1 MTGMPSLTSSARLVL
16 ALLLV
21 VPLAGCGGEDPVP
34 SGERPIVAEPD
45 NPDVAESVED
55 PTAPRIVSIVVTDG
69 QLTGDTGVVQLKRN
83 VPVRIVVI
91 SDDADT
97 VLVQG
102 YDLRALATAGVPV
115 QLDFL
120 ASKPGEF
127 PVVLEES
134 GLELTRL
141 RVG

>member
-1 MTGMPSLTSSARLVL
+1 MSDMPSLAAPARLVL
-16 ALLLV
+16 ALLLI

-34 SGERPIVAEPD
+34 AGDRPIVAEPD
-45 NPDVAESVED
+45 NPDVADSVDD
-55 PTAPRIVSIVVTDG
+55 PTAPRIVSIVITDG
-69 QLTGDTGVVQLKRN
+69 QRTGDTGVVQLKRN
-83 VPVRIVVI
+83 VPVRVVVI
-91 SDDADT
+91 SDETDT

-102 YDLRALATAGVPV
+102 YDLRALATADVPV

-120 ASKPGEF
+120 ASKPGDF
-127 PVVLEES
+127 PVVLEQS